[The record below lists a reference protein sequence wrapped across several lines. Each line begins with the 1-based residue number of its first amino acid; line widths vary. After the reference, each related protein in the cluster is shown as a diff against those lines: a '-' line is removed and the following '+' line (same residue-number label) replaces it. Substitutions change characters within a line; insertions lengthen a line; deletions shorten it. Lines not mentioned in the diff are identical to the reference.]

1 MSLEIMYHGILAE
14 AAGCQQETVDH
25 LATVSLLRK
34 SLVNNHPGLKK
45 LSFIFAINERIGHN
59 DTGLNRGDRV
69 TLIPP
74 MPGG

>member
-14 AAGCQQETVDH
+14 AAGCQKEKVDH
-25 LATVSLLRK
+25 VATVRLLRK
-34 SLVNNHPGLKK
+34 SLIKDHPGLKK
-45 LSFIFAINERIGHN
+45 LSFIFAINDKIGQN
-59 DTGLNRGDRV
+59 TGLNPGDRV